1 MVKYGKEFR
10 KKQIGDYKN
19 KYFNYKEYKQLIKK
33 MVNDNL
39 NSNDLNQT
47 QNQIN
52 TFTEKLNIDLKKI
65 FIYFVKDERILY
77 KKINSHLYRR
87 ENYKDYQS
95 QEFVAELYEL
105 YGISNNSLNLSSYV
119 YYNIKAIFKILKKFN
134 KKIIK
139 DPNKDFKNDFIFS
152 NIKEENSDLLYLY
165 KFKII
170 DEVNILIEDLIKT
183 LKKRF
188 RFHMSLLGK
197 VNTSSKQEKLNQND
211 DLYFQKFK
219 DFYSKTKINLK
230 LIDKNAFGFKF
241 LFLPWNNYL
250 KNKDELSSKLI
261 KIKNNSINSSDIS
274 EKYSFEIP
282 EQSLIDKIF
291 FSKENIINIICT
303 LIHTFLYMFTY
314 SIVIPNNYYYL
325 INEDGFSEKE
335 KKAYL
340 YYALIMVSV
349 PIGTIISFTYETT
362 CVKNSTKKPVILSL
376 SLQILGNILY
386 IIEVGIKNFHSVIIL
401 CLSRILIGL
410 SAIRTTNK
418 MYLANF
424 LPKNKINIF
433 INFFDICTML
443 GLGSGFIINL
453 IFFDKVNL
461 NIERFKIGNYICI
474 SLSIMLLLID
484 IFFFKE
490 AKNKDFLKKISD
502 IESILEENSIK
513 EEIENDSKMVNE
525 INSQL
530 GDFNK
535 KNNYDDTNLVT
546 KNVFENINSAKKGLK
561 SLIKSFIVF
570 STIVFT
576 SKFINEFFFIITP
589 LYCINNENDIIVK
602 NILLYP
608 PIILGVTCY
617 IIPIIEL
624 IFYKI
629 SKIAN
634 EKTILFI
641 IYIALLILNISKL
654 VFVIFFEKNVDN
666 LLKNP
671 FFISAI
677 SLSIILARFVEKA
690 SSLFFSNIMPNEFN
704 IFGINGNICI
714 NTISHIGRVLGAF
727 LPFLLAY
734 MDFHNANIIF
744 YSIMTCFSLISFI
757 IFTIY
762 YNDLRIKAISR
773 IIHQQK
779 PKMEV
784 VTEI

>member
-65 FIYFVKDERILY
+65 FIYFVKDERMLY

-219 DFYSKTKINLK
+219 DFYNKTKINLK

-261 KIKNNSINSSDIS
+261 KIKNNSINSSEIS

-325 INEDGFSEKE
+325 INKDGFSEKE

-453 IFFDKVNL
+453 IFFDKINL

-490 AKNKDFLKKISD
+490 AKSKDFLKKISD

-589 LYCINNENDIIVK
+589 LYCKNDEKDIIE

-617 IIPIIEL
+617 IVPIIEL

-654 VFVIFFEKNVDN
+654 VFVIFFENNVDN

-744 YSIMTCFSLISFI
+744 YSIMTFFSLISFI
-757 IFTIY
+757 IFTFY

>member
-39 NSNDLNQT
+39 NSNDLNQI

-65 FIYFVKDERILY
+65 FIYFVKDERMLY

-261 KIKNNSINSSDIS
+261 KIKNNSINSSEIS

-314 SIVIPNNYYYL
+314 SIIIPNNYYYL
-325 INEDGFSEKE
+325 INDDGFSEKG

-453 IFFDKVNL
+453 IFFGGGELK
-461 NIERFKIGNYICI
+461 IERFKIGNYICI

-490 AKNKDFLKKISD
+490 AKSKDFLKKISD

-589 LYCINNENDIIVK
+589 LYCKNGNNNIK

-617 IIPIIEL
+617 IVPIIEL

-654 VFVIFFEKNVDN
+654 VFVIFFENNVDN

-744 YSIMTCFSLISFI
+744 YSIMTFFSLISFI
-757 IFTIY
+757 IFTFY

>member
-39 NSNDLNQT
+39 NSNDLNQI

-65 FIYFVKDERILY
+65 FIYFVKDERMLY

-261 KIKNNSINSSDIS
+261 KIKNNSINSSEIS

-325 INEDGFSEKE
+325 INEDGFSEKG

-443 GLGSGFIINL
+443 GSGSGFIINL
-453 IFFDKVNL
+453 IFFDKINL

-490 AKNKDFLKKISD
+490 AKSKDFLKKISD

-589 LYCINNENDIIVK
+589 LYCKNGNNNIK

-617 IIPIIEL
+617 IVPIIEL

-641 IYIALLILNISKL
+641 IYIAILILNISKL
-654 VFVIFFEKNVDN
+654 VFVIFFENNVDN

-744 YSIMTCFSLISFI
+744 YSILTFFSLISFI

>member
-39 NSNDLNQT
+39 NSNDLNQI

-65 FIYFVKDERILY
+65 FIYFVKDERMLY

-119 YYNIKAIFKILKKFN
+119 YYNIKEIIKILKKFN

-261 KIKNNSINSSDIS
+261 KIKNNSINSSEIS

-325 INEDGFSEKE
+325 INKDGFSEKE

-453 IFFDKVNL
+453 IFFGGGELK
-461 NIERFKIGNYICI
+461 IERFKIGNYICI

-490 AKNKDFLKKISD
+490 AKSKDFLKKISD

-546 KNVFENINSAKKGLK
+546 KNVFENIISAKKGLK

-589 LYCINNENDIIVK
+589 LYCKNDNNNIK

-629 SKIAN
+629 SKIKN

-734 MDFHNANIIF
+734 LDFHKANIIF
-744 YSIMTCFSLISFI
+744 YSIMTFFSLISFI
-757 IFTIY
+757 IFTFY

>member
-39 NSNDLNQT
+39 NSNDLNQI

-65 FIYFVKDERILY
+65 FIYFVKDERMLY

-261 KIKNNSINSSDIS
+261 KIKNNSINSSEIS

-325 INEDGFSEKE
+325 INKDGFSEKE

-453 IFFDKVNL
+453 IFFGGGELK
-461 NIERFKIGNYICI
+461 IERFKIGNYICI

-490 AKNKDFLKKISD
+490 AKSKDFLKKISD

-589 LYCINNENDIIVK
+589 LYYKNGNNNIK

-734 MDFHNANIIF
+734 LDFHKANIIF
-744 YSIMTCFSLISFI
+744 YSIMTFFSLISFI
-757 IFTIY
+757 IFTFY

>member
-39 NSNDLNQT
+39 NSNDLNQI

-65 FIYFVKDERILY
+65 FIYFVKDERMLY

-197 VNTSSKQEKLNQND
+197 VSISSKQEKLNQND

-261 KIKNNSINSSDIS
+261 KIKNNSINSSEIS

-325 INEDGFSEKE
+325 INKDGFSEKE

-386 IIEVGIKNFHSVIIL
+386 IIEVSIKNFHSVIIL

-453 IFFDKVNL
+453 IFFDKINL

-589 LYCINNENDIIVK
+589 LYCKNDEKDIIE

-744 YSIMTCFSLISFI
+744 YSIMTFFSLISFI
-757 IFTIY
+757 IFTFY

>member
-65 FIYFVKDERILY
+65 FIYFVKDERMLY

-261 KIKNNSINSSDIS
+261 KIKNNSINSSEIS

-325 INEDGFSEKE
+325 INKDGFSEKE

-453 IFFDKVNL
+453 IFFDKINL

-490 AKNKDFLKKISD
+490 AKSKDFLKKISD

-589 LYCINNENDIIVK
+589 LYCKNDEKDIIE

-617 IIPIIEL
+617 IVPIIEL

-654 VFVIFFEKNVDN
+654 VFVIFFENNVDN

-744 YSIMTCFSLISFI
+744 YSIMTFFSLISFI
-757 IFTIY
+757 IFTFY

>member
-65 FIYFVKDERILY
+65 FIYFVKDERMLY

-219 DFYSKTKINLK
+219 DFYNKTKINLK

-261 KIKNNSINSSDIS
+261 KIKNNSINSSEIS

-325 INEDGFSEKE
+325 INKDGFSEKE

-443 GLGSGFIINL
+443 GLGSGFIINFN
-453 IFFDKVNL
+453 FFDKDNL

-490 AKNKDFLKKISD
+490 AKSKDFLKKISD

-589 LYCINNENDIIVK
+589 LYCKNDEKDIIE

-617 IIPIIEL
+617 IVPIIEL

-654 VFVIFFEKNVDN
+654 VFVIFFENNVDN

-744 YSIMTCFSLISFI
+744 YSIMTFFSLISFI
-757 IFTIY
+757 IFTFY

>member
-65 FIYFVKDERILY
+65 FIYFVKDERMLY

-261 KIKNNSINSSDIS
+261 KIKNNSINSSEIS

-325 INEDGFSEKE
+325 INKDGFSEKE

-453 IFFDKVNL
+453 IFFGENKL
-461 NIERFKIGNYICI
+461 KIERFKIGNYICI

-490 AKNKDFLKKISD
+490 AKSKDFLKKISD

-589 LYCINNENDIIVK
+589 LYCKNDEKDIIE

-654 VFVIFFEKNVDN
+654 VFVIFFENNVDN

-744 YSIMTCFSLISFI
+744 YSIMTFFSLISFI
-757 IFTIY
+757 IFTFY

>member
-39 NSNDLNQT
+39 NSNDLNQI

-65 FIYFVKDERILY
+65 FIYFVKDERMLY

-261 KIKNNSINSSDIS
+261 KIKNNSINSSEIS

-325 INEDGFSEKE
+325 INDDGFSEKE

-386 IIEVGIKNFHSVIIL
+386 IIEVGIDSFHSVTFL
-401 CLSRILIGL
+401 CLSRIFIGL

-433 INFFDICTML
+433 IHFFDICTML

-453 IFFDKVNL
+453 IFFNKNEL
-461 NIERFKIGNYICI
+461 KITRFKIGNYICI

-490 AKNKDFLKKISD
+490 AKSKDFLKKISD

-589 LYCINNENDIIVK
+589 LYCKNGNNNIK

-654 VFVIFFEKNVDN
+654 VFVIFFENNVDN

-727 LPFLLAY
+727 LPFIINY
-734 MDFHNANIIF
+734 MKIEKANIIF
-744 YSIMTCFSLISFI
+744 YSIMTFFSLISFI

-773 IIHQQK
+773 VIHQQK
-779 PKMEV
+779 PKFEV

>member
-65 FIYFVKDERILY
+65 FIYFVKDERMLY

-139 DPNKDFKNDFIFS
+139 DPNKDFKNEFIFS

-219 DFYSKTKINLK
+219 DFYNKTKINLK

-261 KIKNNSINSSDIS
+261 KIKNNSINSSEIS

-325 INEDGFSEKE
+325 INKDGFSEKE

-443 GLGSGFIINL
+443 GLGSGFIINFN
-453 IFFDKVNL
+453 FFDKDNL

-490 AKNKDFLKKISD
+490 AKSKDFLKKISD

-589 LYCINNENDIIVK
+589 LYCKNDEKDIIE

-617 IIPIIEL
+617 IVPIIEL

-654 VFVIFFEKNVDN
+654 VFVIFFENNVDN

-744 YSIMTCFSLISFI
+744 YSIMTFFSLISFI
-757 IFTIY
+757 IFTFY

>member
-39 NSNDLNQT
+39 NSNDLNQI

-65 FIYFVKDERILY
+65 FIYFVKDERMLY

-261 KIKNNSINSSDIS
+261 KIKNNSINSSEIS

-589 LYCINNENDIIVK
+589 LYCKNDEKDIIE

-734 MDFHNANIIF
+734 MDFHKSNIIF
-744 YSIMTCFSLISFI
+744 YSIMTFFSLISFI
-757 IFTIY
+757 IFTFY

>member
-39 NSNDLNQT
+39 NSNDLNQI

-65 FIYFVKDERILY
+65 FIYFVKDERMLY

-325 INEDGFSEKE
+325 INDDGFSEKE

-386 IIEVGIKNFHSVIIL
+386 IIEVGIDSFHSVTLL

-424 LPKNKINIF
+424 LPKNKINNF

-490 AKNKDFLKKISD
+490 AKSKDFLKKISD

-589 LYCINNENDIIVK
+589 LYCINNEIIVK

-641 IYIALLILNISKL
+641 IYIVLLILNISKL
-654 VFVIFFEKNVDN
+654 VFVIFFEKKVDN

-671 FFISAI
+671 FFIFAI

-744 YSIMTCFSLISFI
+744 YSIMTFFSLISFI
-757 IFTIY
+757 IFTFY

>member
-65 FIYFVKDERILY
+65 FIYFVKDERMLY

-261 KIKNNSINSSDIS
+261 KIKNNSINSSEIS

-325 INEDGFSEKE
+325 INKDGFSEKE

-433 INFFDICTML
+433 INYFDICTML
-443 GLGSGFIINL
+443 GLGSGFLINL
-453 IFFDKVNL
+453 
-461 NIERFKIGNYICI
+461 
-474 SLSIMLLLID
+474 
-484 IFFFKE
+484 FFF
-490 AKNKDFLKKISD
+490 F
-502 IESILEENSIK
+502 
-513 EEIENDSKMVNE
+513 
-525 INSQL
+525 
-530 GDFNK
+530 
-535 KNNYDDTNLVT
+535 
-546 KNVFENINSAKKGLK
+546 
-561 SLIKSFIVF
+561 
-570 STIVFT
+570 
-576 SKFINEFFFIITP
+576 
-589 LYCINNENDIIVK
+589 
-602 NILLYP
+602 
-608 PIILGVTCY
+608 
-617 IIPIIEL
+617 
-624 IFYKI
+624 
-629 SKIAN
+629 
-634 EKTILFI
+634 
-641 IYIALLILNISKL
+641 
-654 VFVIFFEKNVDN
+654 
-666 LLKNP
+666 
-671 FFISAI
+671 
-677 SLSIILARFVEKA
+677 
-690 SSLFFSNIMPNEFN
+690 
-704 IFGINGNICI
+704 
-714 NTISHIGRVLGAF
+714 
-727 LPFLLAY
+727 
-734 MDFHNANIIF
+734 
-744 YSIMTCFSLISFI
+744 
-757 IFTIY
+757 
-762 YNDLRIKAISR
+762 
-773 IIHQQK
+773 
-779 PKMEV
+779 
-784 VTEI
+784 

>member
-65 FIYFVKDERILY
+65 FIYFVKDERMLY

-261 KIKNNSINSSDIS
+261 KIKNNSINSSEIS

-325 INEDGFSEKE
+325 INKDGFSEKG

-443 GLGSGFIINL
+443 GLGSGFIINFN
-453 IFFDKVNL
+453 FFDKENL
-461 NIERFKIGNYICI
+461 NIERFKIGNYLCI

-490 AKNKDFLKKISD
+490 AKSKDFLKKISD

-589 LYCINNENDIIVK
+589 LYCKNGNNNIK

-617 IIPIIEL
+617 IVPIIEL

-654 VFVIFFEKNVDN
+654 VFVIFFENNVDN

-734 MDFHNANIIF
+734 LDFHKANIIF
-744 YSIMTCFSLISFI
+744 YSIMTFFSLISFI
-757 IFTIY
+757 IFTFY

>member
-10 KKQIGDYKN
+10 KKQIDEYKN

-33 MVNDNL
+33 MLKENL
-39 NSNDLNQT
+39 SSNDINQT

-52 TFTEKLNIDLKKI
+52 EFTEKLNIDLKKI

-87 ENYKDYQS
+87 DNYKDYQS

-183 LKKRF
+183 LKKTF

-219 DFYSKTKINLK
+219 DFYNKTKINLK

-241 LFLPWNNYL
+241 LFLPWNNYI
-250 KNKDELSSKLI
+250 KDKDELSSKLR
-261 KIKNNSINSSDIS
+261 KIRNNSINSDEITD
-274 EKYSFEIP
+274 KNSFDIP
-282 EQSLIDKIF
+282 EQSLLDKIF
-291 FSKENIINIICT
+291 FSKENIINITCT

-325 INEDGFSEKE
+325 INDDGFSEKE

-349 PIGTIISFTYETT
+349 PIGTIISFTYETIL
-362 CVKNSTKKPVILSL
+362 VKNSTKKPVILSL

-424 LPKNKINIF
+424 LPKNKINKF

-443 GLGSGFIINL
+443 GLGSGFIIN
-453 IFFDKVNL
+453 INFFDKDKL

-490 AKNKDFLKKISD
+490 AKSKDFLKKISD

-589 LYCINNENDIIVK
+589 LYCKNDNNNIN

-734 MDFHNANIIF
+734 TNFHKANIIF

>member
-65 FIYFVKDERILY
+65 FIYFVKDERMLY

-261 KIKNNSINSSDIS
+261 KIKNNSINSSEIS

-325 INEDGFSEKE
+325 INKDGFSEKG

-443 GLGSGFIINL
+443 GLGSGFIINFN
-453 IFFDKVNL
+453 FFDKENL
-461 NIERFKIGNYICI
+461 NIERFKIGNYLCI

-490 AKNKDFLKKISD
+490 AKSKDFLKKISD

-589 LYCINNENDIIVK
+589 LYCKNGNNNIK

-654 VFVIFFEKNVDN
+654 VFVIFFENNVDN

-734 MDFHNANIIF
+734 LDFHKANIIF
-744 YSIMTCFSLISFI
+744 YSIMTFFSLISFI
-757 IFTIY
+757 IFTFY